1 MIVNVFEYLNLLQE
15 TCAQSGDGQLVWTP
29 PMFASMQVFVFED
42 EWLDDEFT
50 PFWLKY
56 LDRYR
61 DEHNLPLE
69 NNAERG
75 ICDEIT
81 ERCGSLF
88 SESARKKMGNVDCR
102 AGAMFTRISLPPGMS
117 LNRVPGPGGH
127 ELLVVATRPASKRPE
142 DCTIRDV
149 TLRAYEDQ
157 NGLHTPLFDAVNRG
171 VVVRAQ
177 WV

>member
-1 MIVNVFEYLNLLQE
+1 MLITVFEYLNLLQE
-15 TCAQSGDGQLVWTP
+15 TCTPTADLAGVWTP

-42 EWLDDEFT
+42 QWLDDEFT

-69 NNAERG
+69 NNSQRG

-88 SESARKKMGNVDCR
+88 SEAARKKVGDVDCR
-102 AGAMFTRISLPPGMS
+102 AGAMFTRIRLPGGVV
-117 LNRVPGPGGH
+117 LNRVAGPGGH

-142 DCTIRDV
+142 DCTYKDV

-157 NGLHTPLFDAVNRG
+157 NGLHTPVADAVSRG
-171 VVVRAQ
+171 VVFSSQ